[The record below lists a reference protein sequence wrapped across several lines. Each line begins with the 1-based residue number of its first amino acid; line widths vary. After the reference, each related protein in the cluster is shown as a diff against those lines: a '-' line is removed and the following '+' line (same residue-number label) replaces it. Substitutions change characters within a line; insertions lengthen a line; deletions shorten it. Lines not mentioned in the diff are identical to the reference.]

1 MSKFLI
7 SILILLIPNLSLA
20 NLVFNNH
27 SINTDLNSIR
37 VVKNLFPPEYSWEF
51 MQNEAGFSEKDYE
64 RYKAMRCTGL
74 YQAQSLLLDKD
85 DELLEAKIDKIFDRA
100 FDVSDLSNKREIEQT
115 QEYSYEGMNTF
126 RRLYYRSYLFVIEH
140 KTNLDY
146 LTNDIAICKKFYG
159 I

>member
-1 MSKFLI
+1 MKL
-7 SILILLIPNLSLA
+7 LLTLLLLIPSLSVA
-20 NLVFNNH
+20 NLDFNNH
-27 SINTDLNSIR
+27 SPYTDLNSIR
-37 VVKNLFPPEYSWEF
+37 VVKNLFPPEYSWDF
-51 MQNEAGFSEKDYE
+51 MKNEAGFSEKDYE

-140 KTNLDY
+140 KTSLDY
-146 LTNDIAICKKFYG
+146 LIEDISICKRFYG

>member
-1 MSKFLI
+1 MKLI
-7 SILILLIPNLSLA
+7 LTLLLLIPSLSVA
-20 NLVFNNH
+20 NLDFNNH
-27 SINTDLNSIR
+27 SPYTNLNSIR

-51 MQNEAGFSEKDYE
+51 MKNEAGFSEKDYE

-126 RRLYYRSYLFVIEH
+126 RRLYYRSYLFVKEH
-140 KTNLDY
+140 KISLDY
-146 LTNDIAICKKFYG
+146 LTIDISICKKYFG

>member
-1 MSKFLI
+1 MKFLI
-7 SILILLIPNLSLA
+7 LILTFITSSSFA
-20 NLVFNNH
+20 NLDFNNH
-27 SINTDLNSIR
+27 SPYTDLNSIR
-37 VVKNLFPPEYSWEF
+37 VVKNLFPPEYSWDF
-51 MQNEAGFSEKDYE
+51 MKNEAGFSEKDYE

-85 DELLEAKIDKIFDRA
+85 DELLETKIDKIFDRA

-140 KTNLDY
+140 KTSLDY
-146 LTNDIAICKKFYG
+146 LIEDISICKRFYG